1 MTDAP
6 YGDAPVFVFGA
17 LRSGT
22 TVFRLM
28 LNAHPALNN
37 PGEVDFLFDHLLPD
51 PSQPDG
57 WRYDLAAL
65 QENRGFL
72 ASRLMI
78 PAGRDGVALLQDFI
92 EQYQSRSDGVL
103 TLNIHRNI
111 GRAHEVLPRIRIIH
125 MLRDPRD
132 VARSSIGMGW
142 AGTLYHGVNQWLNT
156 EQEWEA
162 AADTFQPDQVLH
174 IKYEELIGNAQEE
187 LQRVC
192 TFLGVEFDTS
202 MLNYHENTTYSRPD
216 PSLIEQWRHKST
228 PREVAMV
235 EGKIGPLLH
244 ERGYL
249 PSGDPVYPG
258 TAERLGLRMLNRL
271 RIWRKAIRRY
281 GLPLFVTDKLARRLG
296 LATLHGRCRRKI
308 RERDTAALK

>member
-6 YGDAPVFVFGA
+6 SGDAPVFVFGA

-37 PGEVDFLFDHLLPD
+37 PGEVDFLFDHLLLDPD
-51 PSQPDG
+51 QPGG

-65 QENRGFL
+65 CESRGFL
-72 ASRLMI
+72 ASGLSI
-78 PAGRDGVALLQDFI
+78 PAGLDGIALLQDFI
-92 EQYQSRSDGVL
+92 GQYRRRGDGVL

-111 GRAHEVLPRIRIIH
+111 GRVHEILPAVRIIH

-142 AGTLYHGVNQWLNT
+142 AGTLYHGVDQWMNT
-156 EQEWEA
+156 EREWEA
-162 AADTFQPDQVLH
+162 TADRLQPDQVLH
-174 IKYEELIGNAQEE
+174 LRYEDLIDNAPRELH
-187 LQRVC
+187 RVC
-192 TFLGVEFDTS
+192 EFLGVAFEDS
-202 MLNYHENTTYSRPD
+202 MLHYHEKTTYSPPD
-216 PSLIEQWRHKST
+216 PALIEQWKRKST
-228 PREVAMV
+228 PREVALV
-235 EGKIGPLLH
+235 EGKVSTLLQS
-244 ERGYL
+244 RGYS

-258 TAERLGLRMLNRL
+258 SVERLGLRMVNRL

-296 LATLHGRCRRKI
+296 LAALHGRCQRRI
-308 RERDTAALK
+308 RDRDAAALK